1 MRRAVLLAL
10 LLAPIALSAQSSSQ
24 QAQAEPSQGQQSQDQ
39 QPIPGPTFRTGVDV
53 ITVDVGVSD
62 DRGRPVS
69 DLRAP
74 DFVVKIDGQVRRVV
88 SADQVRIDVEAAKRQ
103 AASRTETFFTS
114 NQTPPAGRM
123 IVIAVDQSNI
133 RAGAARPLLMTAG
146 KFLDRLSPA
155 DRVAFVA
162 YPPPGPRI
170 DFTDNYVRIREAMNL
185 VTGNQQRHDGQ
196 FNIGTWEARQIVDA
210 HDESTRRAVVVREC
224 GFLAGFELERCAR
237 EIELEASNMVSVQRQ
252 TTAIALNG
260 LRDLLIDLTF
270 IEGPKALILLSEGLI
285 LEGLT
290 TSELDEIV
298 RLAAIGQVSINV
310 MLMDVPR
317 FDVTQAQMPPSA
329 TQDRELQVRG
339 LENLASL
346 SRGALF
352 RIIGTGENAF
362 DRLSSE
368 LSAYYLLGVEQ
379 GPGDRDGKRHRID
392 VEVKRRGVTLRSRR
406 AFVLSTST
414 PAKRTTQDRLVDALR
429 TPFGMSEL
437 PMRLTSFSYQDPA
450 SNKVRVLLSAEIGQ
464 AGAKPAEYTVGFVL
478 IDREGRVASS
488 ASDKR
493 RLEPGDGGT
502 APLSYVAAAIVD
514 PGVYSARFAAV
525 DAEGRRGSVVRQVNA
540 WKMSGEEFAVG
551 DLIVAD
557 VPKANE
563 PLLPQ
568 VEPRVHEGRVA
579 AYVELYASAPAT
591 FDRTAVSVEV
601 ADDEDGPALI
611 GAAAQL
617 SQPPGSQATTRLA
630 QALVP
635 ARMLPP
641 GRYVAR
647 VQITRDGKRAGVLI
661 RPFILAPTP
670 GGSVEPGGFVRVP
683 TSLVTSIPKFDRDE
697 MLKPDLIGSML
708 TAVERMSP
716 AAKDA
721 MAHARAGRY
730 GVAALEALGAGD
742 QPVAMFLRGLDH
754 FTKGQLD
761 QAATQFQNAAGPRRE
776 FFPAAFYLGA
786 CFAAVGRDQDA
797 AGVWQLAIGTEA
809 RPAVVYTMFA
819 DARMRAGQP
828 GSVID
833 VLRPVVE
840 REPDNDELNRR
851 LAVAYLMTGR
861 FAEALPVFDRY
872 LTRHPSDADVL
883 FSAVMAQYEVTT
895 RANVPLSDVERARLT
910 RYAKAYKGPQDALIA
925 KYLSAMQVK

>member
-10 LLAPIALSAQSSSQ
+10 LLVPIALAAQSQTQ
-24 QAQAEPSQGQQSQDQ
+24 QSQGEQPQAQQSQDQ

-53 ITVDVGVSD
+53 IMVDVGVSD

-74 DFVVKIDGQVRRVV
+74 EFVVKIDGQVRRVV
-88 SADQVRIDVEAAKRQ
+88 SAEHVRIDIEGARRE

-114 NQTPPAGRM
+114 NQTPPKGRM

-133 RAGAARPLLMTAG
+133 RAGAARPLLTSAG

-185 VTGNQQRHDGQ
+185 VTGNQQRHEGK
-196 FNIGTWEARQIVDA
+196 FNIGIWEARQIIDA
-210 HDESTRRAVVVREC
+210 HDESTRRTVVVREC
-224 GFLAGFELERCAR
+224 GLLGGFELERCER
-237 EIELEASNMVSVQRQ
+237 EIELDAADMVSVQRQ
-252 TTAIALNG
+252 MTAVALTG
-260 LRDLLIDLTF
+260 LRDLLIDLTL
-270 IEGPKALILLSEGLI
+270 IEGPKSLILLSEGLI
-285 LEGLT
+285 LEGLG
-290 TSELDEIV
+290 TSDLDEIV

-310 MLMDVPR
+310 LLMDVPR
-317 FDVTQAQMPPSA
+317 FDVTQAQLPPSA
-329 TQDRELQVRG
+329 TQDRELEVRG
-339 LENLASL
+339 LENLAGL

-352 RIIGTGENAF
+352 RIIGSGDSAF

-406 AFVLSTST
+406 AFVLSTAT
-414 PAKRTTQDRLVDALR
+414 AAKRTTQDRLLDALR

-437 PMRLTSFSYQDPA
+437 PIRLTSFSYQDPT
-450 SNKVRVLLSAEIGQ
+450 SHKVRMLLSAEIGQ

-478 IDREGRVASS
+478 IDREGRVAAS

-493 RLEPGDGGT
+493 RLEPGDGRA
-502 APLSYVAAAIVD
+502 APLAYVAGVAVD

-540 WKMSGEEFAVG
+540 WKMAGEEFAVG
-551 DLIVAD
+551 DLIVGGT
-557 VPKANE
+557 PKPNE
-563 PLLPQ
+563 PIQPQ
-568 VEPRVHEGRVA
+568 VEPRVYEGRVA

-591 FDRTAVSVEV
+591 FDRTAVSVEL
-601 ADDEDGPALI
+601 ADDEDAPALI
-611 GAAAQL
+611 AVPAQL
-617 SQPPGSQATTRLA
+617 AQPDGSQATTRMA
-630 QALVP
+630 QVLVS

-647 VQITRDGKRAGVLI
+647 VQITRDGKPAGVLM

-670 GGSVEPGGFVRVP
+670 GGAVEPGGLVRVP
-683 TSLVTSIPKFDRDE
+683 VSLITSIPKFDRDA
-697 MLKPDLIGSML
+697 MLTPDLIATML
-708 TAVERMSP
+708 SAVERTSP
-716 AAKDA
+716 AARDA
-721 MAHARAGRY
+721 MVHARAGRY
-730 GVAALEALGAGD
+730 GAAALEALGAGE
-742 QPVAMFLRGLDH
+742 QPAAMFLRGLDH

-761 QAATQFQNAAGPRRE
+761 QAATQFHSAAGPRRE

-786 CFAAVGRDQDA
+786 CFAAAGRDQDA

-809 RPAVVYTMFA
+809 RPAAIYTMFA
-819 DARMRAGQP
+819 DARMRTGQP
-828 GSVID
+828 ASVID
-833 VLRPVVE
+833 VLKPVVE

-861 FAEALPVFDRY
+861 FADAVPVFDRY
-872 LTRHPSDADVL
+872 LTRHPLDADAL

-895 RANVPLSDVERARLT
+895 RAGVPLSDIERARLT
-910 RYAKAYKGPQDALIA
+910 RYARAYKGPQEALIA
-925 KYLSAMQVK
+925 KYLAAMQVK